1 MAIRPLSDD
10 ERALLEFLLSC
21 DTRPGAAELRRQAA
35 TVRTTGSSCDC
46 GCPSFGLAVDR
57 AVPSVPVDEGV
68 VAETETLGHNPGGN
82 AVGVLLFVS
91 EDGYLDDLEVFG
103 YDTSD
108 FAGLPLPASLKL
120 TEWSEPDEN
129 GARTLLN
136 P

>member
-10 ERALLEFLLSC
+10 ERALIEFLLSS
-21 DTRPGAAELRRQAA
+21 DANPGAAELRRQAA

-46 GCPSFGLAVDR
+46 GCPSFGLTADR
-57 AVPSVPVDEGV
+57 AVPAAPVDERV
-68 VAETETLGHNPGGN
+68 VAEAHGHDPGGN
-82 AVGVLLFVS
+82 AVGVLLFVT

-108 FAGLPLPASLKL
+108 FAGLPLPESLKL